1 MHMYPTFT
9 QLQIN
14 YNYRLK
20 ARTTHDF
27 ALFASPPL
35 ESLPRQGVVNHC
47 IEDLPLH
54 VAVKEELV
62 VAVVEHKPLIV
73 LQVNSLSS

>member
-1 MHMYPTFT
+1 MSCDIGSLIVMLEATY
-9 QLQIN
+9 
-14 YNYRLK
+14 
-20 ARTTHDF
+20 THDF

-54 VAVKEELV
+54 VVVKEELV
-62 VAVVEHKPLIV
+62 VAVVEHQPLIV
-73 LQVNSLSS
+73 LQIYRLSS